1 MIDDNMAAMAS
12 IMEYYGRDA
21 KELTVEI
28 VAQQD
33 GLIYQLQQIAS
44 DKNAERGE
52 QISALAK
59 KNDVLNGKAKLLG
72 LITDK
77 KEIKG
82 NVTNLNINDPT
93 AEELAAFNDAA
104 KKADGDASL
113 VLEALQWAQ
122 LLAEAVCPRDQ
133 RRRELRDLR
142 EDEEGCVHRFRRR
155 WVESRRVSGVIPH
168 GADLLHEGGPV
179 GVHLLPELPVHVL
192 LVHLELFPDRLEHA
206 LDVHVAE
213 GRGGRTAR
221 PRDPGRQGIAEI
233 ERHALGRHA
242 DHHGRGA
249 EPVRVVGPE
258 RLIDVRQGEGIQ
270 RRTRCEVRHEA
281 IRVGGVPADVRQG
294 PASLLGDVAEGRFRV
309 VEVVAPRQVAAA
321 EQVVPSEENGLL
333 LFVRQASMLFLQL
346 LRHRGEDGD
355 LLQGAAS
362 RRPAPHPVLLS
373 NDA

>member
-270 RRTRCEVRHEA
+270 RRTR
-281 IRVGGVPADVRQG
+281 
-294 PASLLGDVAEGRFRV
+294 
-309 VEVVAPRQVAAA
+309 
-321 EQVVPSEENGLL
+321 
-333 LFVRQASMLFLQL
+333 
-346 LRHRGEDGD
+346 
-355 LLQGAAS
+355 
-362 RRPAPHPVLLS
+362 
-373 NDA
+373 